1 MAENLPD
8 SFMLNQWFPI
18 SALQDVHPH
27 PRRTLLMGEPLV
39 YFRDG
44 SGCHVTGADGR
55 ALPVLEQYACLWT
68 TLGQPESG
76 LFPIPEYDEAD
87 RRNIAA
93 GSIGVNV
100 SAMRGIENFL
110 DMGHFPYVHTG
121 ILGELPHTEVK
132 EYNVELREGGREIV
146 ATECL
151 FYQPRA
157 STVST
162 SGADVEYVYRVPH
175 PTCSV
180 LYKSSPM
187 DDRRLDVIALF
198 GQPTGP
204 ESFRGHMV
212 LSILDDVNADDFI
225 SYFQLH
231 IFGQDKPI
239 LENQMPKRLPLD
251 PRAETPIRADKTS
264 IMYRRWLASN
274 GVTYGVIPAAA

>member
-1 MAENLPD
+1 MADSLPD
-8 SFMLNQWFPI
+8 PFMLNQWYPV
-18 SALQDVHPH
+18 SALQDVQER
-27 PRRTLLMGEPLV
+27 PRSTVLMGETLR
-39 YFRDG
+39 YQRKDG
-44 SGCHVTGADGR
+44 ACRVHGADGR
-55 ALPVLEQYACLWT
+55 ALPVIEQYACLWT
-68 TLGQPESG
+68 TLGQPDCG
-76 LFPIPEYDEAD
+76 LFPIPEYAEPD
-87 RRNIAA
+87 RRNLAA

-100 SAMRGIENFL
+100 AAQRGIENFL

-162 SGADVEYVYRVPH
+162 AGADVEYVYRVPH

-187 DDRRLDVIALF
+187 DARRLDVIALF
-198 GQPTGP
+198 IQPVGP
-204 ESFRGHMV
+204 EKFRGHMV
-212 LSILDDVNADDFI
+212 LSILDDVSTDDFI

-251 PRAETPIRADKTS
+251 PRAETPIRADKTA
-264 IMYRRWLASN
+264 IMYRRWLAQN
-274 GVTYGVIPAAA
+274 GVTYGTIPAAA